1 MPRVIVEPAQITA
14 DQLTLTAEQQHYL
27 RRVLRLKSGDRFW
40 ALDGQ
45 GHLWEAVLPA
55 DGAQATLKNLAQN
68 ELIATPSQPKITLA
82 ACIPKQGFDEVVRQV
97 TELGVDVIVPILSDR
112 TLPRPSV
119 NKLKRWRRIATE
131 AGEQC
136 ERLTVPC
143 IQEPLAWSSWLGRES
158 QDFRLICV
166 ARQSIPSLLSI
177 GLSYPFTAV
186 EVAIGPEG
194 GWTEAEVTQALNYG
208 YQPVSLGRSILRA
221 VTASVTAIGILQA
234 GIEFANIKLQCDTS
248 P

>member
-1 MPRVIVEPAQITA
+1 MA

-27 RRVLRLKSGDRFW
+27 QRVLRLKVGDRFL

-45 GHLWEAVLPA
+45 GHLWEAVLQA
-55 DGAQATLKNLAQN
+55 DSSLATLKNL
-68 ELIATPSQPKITLA
+68 SQSRLTNAASQIKITLT

-97 TELGVDVIVPILSDR
+97 TELGVDEIVPILSDR
-112 TLPRPSV
+112 TLPRPSA
-119 NKLKRWRRIATE
+119 NKLQRWRRIATE

-136 ERLTVPC
+136 ERLTVPL
-143 IQEPLAWSSWLGRES
+143 IREPLAWSSWLAQES
-158 QDFRLICV
+158 QDSRLICV
-166 ARQSIPSLLSI
+166 ARQSVPSLLSV

-194 GWTEAEVTQALNYG
+194 GWTEAEVTQALNHG
-208 YQPVSLGRSILRA
+208 YQPVSLGPSILRA

-234 GIEFANIKLQCDTS
+234 GIEFATIKSSSDTS
-248 P
+248 L